1 MKSTIRKN
9 WPKYVLQWGV
19 LAALVFFLSG
29 LAAKLFPKLAPSDPE
44 AWCPL
49 GGLEALT
56 TWFNRGSL
64 PCSMSSSQILM
75 GIVLAAAVVLFG
87 KLFCAYLCPI
97 GTIEDLLTKARK
109 ALGIHDLEV
118 PERSIADKILR
129 LLKYGV
135 LFWVFYSTATASE
148 LLCRKFDPYYAV
160 ATGFKGELV
169 LWMSLVCLALI
180 LICGFF
186 VKRFFCRYL

>member
-19 LAALVFFLSG
+19 LGALIFFLSPF
-29 LAAKLFPKLAPSDPE
+29 ATKVFPKLAPSDPE

-56 TWFNRGSL
+56 TYVTRGSL

-75 GIVLAAAVVLFG
+75 GILLAAAVILFG
-87 KLFCAYLCPI
+87 KIFCAYLCPI
-97 GTIEDLLTKARK
+97 GTLEDLLTKIRKSLGLGGLEFKSCSFADK
-109 ALGIHDLEV
+109 AL
-118 PERSIADKILR
+118 R
-129 LLKYGV
+129 LVKYAL
-135 LFWVFYSTATASE
+135 LFWIFYSTATASE

-160 ATGFKGELV
+160 ATGFKGEIV
-169 LWMSLVCLALI
+169 LWMSIVSLAL
-180 LICGFF
+180 
-186 VKRFFCRYL
+186 VV